1 MSVQNYSHNVREHHS
16 ETITR
21 LVWGL
26 RPKIRHAITGSYDLD
41 TVEEAF
47 NVALKIDL
55 TFKILVNVKPR
66 YSQCEGYRHYDYQCP
81 SESQHVRTVPN
92 DDVDD
97 LKVIEVVY
105 IPSKTASIIEDI
117 SVDSNTQIIEKSYVS
132 YEDTSGVV
140 GTKVES
146 GTPLDVDAHAQDS
159 SMRLN

>member
-1 MSVQNYSHNVREHHS
+1 VPSDDFDNSKV
-16 ETITR
+16 
-21 LVWGL
+21 
-26 RPKIRHAITGSYDLD
+26 
-41 TVEEAF
+41 
-47 NVALKIDL
+47 
-55 TFKILVNVKPR
+55 VK
-66 YSQCEGYRHYDYQCP
+66 GA
-81 SESQHVRTVPN
+81 N
-92 DDVDD
+92 
-97 LKVIEVVY
+97 